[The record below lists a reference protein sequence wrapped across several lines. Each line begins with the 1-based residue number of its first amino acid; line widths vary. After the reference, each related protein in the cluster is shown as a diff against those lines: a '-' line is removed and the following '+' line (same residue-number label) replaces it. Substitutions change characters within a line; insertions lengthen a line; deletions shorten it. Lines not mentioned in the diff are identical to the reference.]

1 MTDLTRKRFAQLGQ
15 QLQLEQLTAVRKQ
28 AEGWRNG
35 LTALTGL
42 VGVVFVLKG
51 RESVA
56 GMPAT
61 WRWTTAALLVLAFA
75 LLLTGALVAVRA
87 AHGRLGQ
94 RMWLS
99 GDKLMSAVLDEVE
112 DTQDALTTARRCSVV
127 GLSAIVAAIAVSWVV
142 PAEAAK
148 DEKPSGPKVLVS
160 TPAAIT
166 CGELVL
172 SNGDAVTIKVS
183 GKGKPR
189 RIPAGEVRS
198 LTPTP
203 QC

>member
-56 GMPAT
+56 GMPAV

-75 LLLTGALVAVRA
+75 LLLAGALAAVRA

-94 RMWLS
+94 GMWLS
-99 GDKLMSAVLDEVE
+99 GDRLLSAVMDEVE
-112 DTQDALTTARRCSVV
+112 HTQDVLTAARRCSVL
-127 GLSAIVAAIAVSWVV
+127 GLSAVVAAIAVSWVV
-142 PAEAAK
+142 PVEAAK
-148 DEKPSGPKVLVS
+148 EETPAGPKVLVS
-160 TPAAIT
+160 TPAGVT

-172 SNGDAVTIKVS
+172 SNGDAVTLRMS
-183 GKGKPR
+183 GKKALR
-189 RIPAGEVRS
+189 RIPAGDVRS
-198 LTPTP
+198 LTPAP
-203 QC
+203 RC

>member
-75 LLLTGALVAVRA
+75 LLLTAALVAVRA
-87 AHGRLGQ
+87 AHGQLGQ

-99 GDKLMSAVLDEVE
+99 GDKLLSAVMDEVE
-112 DTQDALTTARRCSVV
+112 HTHDALTAARRCSVV

-148 DEKPSGPKVLVS
+148 DEKTAGPKVLVS
-160 TPAAIT
+160 TPVGIT

-172 SNGDAVTIKVS
+172 SNGDAVTVKTG
-183 GKGKPR
+183 GKGKLQ
-189 RIPAGEVRS
+189 RIPAGDVRS

>member
-56 GMPAT
+56 GMPAV

-87 AHGRLGQ
+87 AHGQLGQ

-99 GDKLMSAVLDEVE
+99 GDKLMSAVMDEVE
-112 DTQDALTTARRCSVV
+112 HTQDVLITARRCSVV

-148 DEKPSGPKVLVS
+148 DEKPAGPKVLVS
-160 TPAAIT
+160 TPVGIT

-172 SNGDAVTIKVS
+172 SNGDAVTVRTG
-183 GKGKPR
+183 GKGKLR
-189 RIPAGEVRS
+189 RIPAGDVRS
-198 LTPTP
+198 LMPTP
-203 QC
+203 RC